1 MPAQHTAEQRI
12 QALADILSLVA
23 IVGMID
29 KAAIQRVLISLGAAL
44 LDVQTT
50 PIIDREM
57 ARKLLAEI
65 AKESGEDAALHI
77 ASDMA
82 FVARAWRPVLE
93 EYTPID
99 PYRLMPYAE
108 IIYALVNHSGV
119 ALQQYEVLDRFGGP
133 DFLIPFAQLSSAMSA
148 YSVPRPG
155 LKWELVGFRDPPDQ
169 ALVASDAQT
178 IYLFKTA
185 SSATD
190 LRFSELE
197 RDDQNDSRQ
206 EHDVHV
212 DSPLFA
218 AFIAGLLGDML
229 HWAARLRAHTLPGH
243 EIWQRIQTLLAAP
256 ISTKSGQLNT
266 TPPAPEFET
275 LNQKTARHS
284 HIDEGKQITEST
296 AVKGS
301 NKTEAASR

>member
-1 MPAQHTAEQRI
+1 MPAQYTAEQRI

-29 KAAIQRVLISLGAAL
+29 KAAIQRVLVSLGAAL

-50 PIIDREM
+50 PVIDRDM
-57 ARKLLAEI
+57 ARKLLTEI
-65 AKESGEDAALHI
+65 ARESGEDAALHI

-93 EYTPID
+93 EYIPFD

-133 DFLIPFAQLSSAMSA
+133 DFLISFSQLSAAMST
-148 YSVPRPG
+148 YTVPRPG

-185 SSATD
+185 SSATG

-197 RDDQNDSRQ
+197 RGGQNNSRQ

-229 HWAARLRAHTLPGH
+229 YWAAKLRAHTLPGH
-243 EIWQRIQTLLAAP
+243 EIWQRIQTLLATP
-256 ISTKSGQLNT
+256 VSTKTGQLRSASST
-266 TPPAPEFET
+266 SDTGPG
-275 LNQKTARHS
+275 QKTARHTR
-284 HIDEGKQITEST
+284 IDGDKKTPEG
-296 AVKGS
+296 
-301 NKTEAASR
+301 AASEKTTKQDTAPHP